1 MKEKNKVREQNK
13 KSVWAR
19 EKKRTVIVWAVRIAA
34 VLFLSFA
41 GVMLF
46 GRTVSIQ
53 ENSMDPTIQAGD
65 VVLINKAAYILGKP
79 KRGDVIVYKSSE
91 SQDAAYHVKRVIG
104 LPGEYIQI
112 KEGLILI
119 NGVTYM
125 ENLELP
131 NISDPGIAGEGV
143 KLGSGEFFVL
153 GDNRNGSED
162 SRFADVGNIPEDAV
176 KGRIWFIHAPKDRR
190 GSVK

>member
-1 MKEKNKVREQNK
+1 MKDKKKDREQNK

-19 EKKRTVIVWAVRIAA
+19 QKKREVIVWVVRIAA
-34 VLFLSFA
+34 VLLLSFA

-53 ENSMDPTIQAGD
+53 ENSMDPTILAGD
-65 VVLINKAAYILGKP
+65 DVLINKAVYLLGSP
-79 KRGDVIVYKSSE
+79 DRGDVIVYKSSD
-91 SQDAAYHVKRVIG
+91 SQDAAYHVKRVVG
-104 LPGEYIQI
+104 LPGEHIQI
-112 KEGLILI
+112 KDGLILI

-143 KLGSGEFFVL
+143 KLGSDEYFVL

-162 SRFADVGNIPEDAV
+162 SRFADVGNIPGSAI

-190 GSVK
+190 GMVK

>member
-1 MKEKNKVREQNK
+1 MKEKKKDREQNK
-13 KSVWAR
+13 KSIWAR
-19 EKKRTVIVWAVRIAA
+19 EKKRTVIIWAIRIAA
-34 VLFLSFA
+34 VLLLSLA
-41 GVMLF
+41 SVMLF

-65 VVLINKAAYILGKP
+65 TVLINKAVYILGSP
-79 KRGDVIVYKSSE
+79 KRGDVIVYKSSD
-91 SQDAAYHVKRVIG
+91 SQDAAFHVKRVIG
-104 LPGEYIQI
+104 LPGERIQI

-143 KLGSGEFFVL
+143 KLGANEYFVL

-162 SRFADVGNIPEDAV
+162 SRFADVGNISGNSI

-190 GSVK
+190 GRVK